1 MDSFHNIDAAAV
13 IPIKT
18 NNQRL
23 PGKNTKILGDK
34 PLLNHLFDTLYENKI
49 LSEIFVDSSDESIL
63 NIARDYGFTPIKRP
77 ENLNSPNT
85 QGNELLNFELKY
97 IIHPIIAQLFV
108 TLPFLKN
115 STINSALI
123 HLDENQNMDSI
134 FGIYNL
140 YNRFWFNETA
150 INHNPHKL
158 DGTQYI
164 KPIKAE
170 VGFYVFRRKAFL
182 KEKSRVTKKYFTIEV
197 NKIEAIDIDDEI
209 DFNIAE
215 SLISRGLIEK

>member
-1 MDSFHNIDAAAV
+1 MGSLNNIDAAAV

-34 PLLNHLFDTLYENKI
+34 PLMNHLFDTLYENQI
-49 LSEIFVDSSDESIL
+49 FSEIFIDSSDDSIL

-77 ENLNSPNT
+77 ENLNSPKT
-85 QGNELLNFELKY
+85 QGNELLNFELKF
-97 IIHPIIAQLFV
+97 INHPIIAQLFV

-123 HLDENQNMDSI
+123 HLDENQNIDSI
-134 FGIYNL
+134 FGIHNL

-150 INHNPHKL
+150 INHNPFKL
-158 DGTQYI
+158 NGTQFM

-182 KEKSRVTKKYFTIEV
+182 KEKSRITKKYFIMEV
-197 NKIEAIDIDDEI
+197 NKIETIDIDDEF
-209 DFNIAE
+209 DFIIAE
-215 SLISRGLIEK
+215 SIISQGLI